1 MHTPDESLAITL
13 ATFLFLV
20 RRAGHTLLDPAVE
33 SACAAFTVAS
43 GVGGAPVDVLGK
55 ALVDT
60 VRARLAGARVEDVVA
75 ALGALLGE
83 EHVFTDLGEAP
94 ERDARI
100 ASIRRAHFGHSLPW
114 LAVIIDRLPDGEVG
128 RHWVM
133 VEAFDE
139 AARVMDPNPWDDK
152 DEERSLPVNDF
163 MVQWELAGCRS
174 VRVK

>member
-20 RRAGHTLLDPAVE
+20 RRAGRPLKDAAVE
-33 SACAAFTVAS
+33 SACAAFDA
-43 GVGGAPVDVLGK
+43 GGAPVDVLGK
-55 ALVDT
+55 ALVDA
-60 VRARLAGARVEDVVA
+60 VRARLSGARVEDVVS

-83 EHVFTDLGEAP
+83 EHVLTDLGDAP

-100 ASIRRAHFGHSLPW
+100 AAIRRAHFGHPLPW

-133 VEAFDE
+133 VEGLDE
-139 AARVMDPNPWDDK
+139 AARVMDPNPWDEK
-152 DEERSLPVNDF
+152 DEERSVPVNDF

-174 VRVK
+174 VRIK